1 MMLALVR
8 INRSSRQSGFTLI
21 ELMITLAIVAI
32 LAAIIVP
39 SYNAQV
45 RKTRRSDAI
54 NTLMQIAQELERCR
68 SDTNAYTVASGC
80 ENFNADPDD
89 AALPRLSQQ
98 GFYTITAVQNAT
110 DFTLTATPVA
120 GQPQEKDTQCATFS
134 ITQTGATAAEDS
146 DDVDATAT
154 CWQQ

>member
-32 LAAIIVP
+32 LAAIVVP

-54 NTLMQIAQELERCR
+54 NSLMQFAQDLERCR
-68 SDTNAYTVASGC
+68 SDTNAY
-80 ENFNADPDD
+80 DD
-89 AALPRLSQQ
+89 AACTDFSGGGVPSSQ
-98 GFYTITAVQNAT
+98 GFYAISSAVADGGQQTAT
-110 DFTLTATPVA
+110 TFTLIATPVA
-120 GQPQEKDTQCATFS
+120 GQPQEDDTQCATFS
-134 ITQTGATAAEDS
+134 IAQTGATAAED
-146 DDVDATAT
+146 DGGVDATAT